1 MPKWIERI
9 PVDSETSDATYVV
22 GISDEGEYGC
32 SCPHWRFRRQPCKHI
47 AKVKAEMTS
56 AEAVVDATV
65 ERMTAR
71 QKKIATRAPT
81 LKPPLRDFTARP
93 RRMIQLEDD

>member
-32 SCPHWRFRRQPCKHI
+32 SCPHWKFRRQECKHI
-47 AKVKAEMTS
+47 RSVMAEITS
-56 AEAVVDATV
+56 AKADV
-65 ERMTAR
+65 TA
-71 QKKIATRAPT
+71 AG
-81 LKPPLRDFTARP
+81 D
-93 RRMIQLEDD
+93 RRVS

>member
-9 PVDSETSDATYVV
+9 PVDSETSDATYIV

-32 SCPHWRFRRQPCKHI
+32 SCPHWKFRRQECKHI
-47 AKVKAEMTS
+47 RSVRTGAMKRLTAAATS
-56 AEAVVDATV
+56 LS
-65 ERMTAR
+65 
-71 QKKIATRAPT
+71 APAP
-81 LKPPLRDFTARP
+81 KSPPPDFTARP